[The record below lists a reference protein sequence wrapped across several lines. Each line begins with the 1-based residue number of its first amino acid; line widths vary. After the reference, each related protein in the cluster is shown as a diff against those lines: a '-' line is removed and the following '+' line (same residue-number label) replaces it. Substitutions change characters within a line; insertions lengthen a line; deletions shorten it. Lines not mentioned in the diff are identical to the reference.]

1 MTAHD
6 PDMAPDADTEKASVP
21 PLGALRCSDGERERT
36 SAALHVAAGEGRLSL
51 DEVEERLAKIY
62 TARYR
67 HELDAITGDLP
78 SSAEIAT
85 GWRPIVTM
93 VRQQLADD
101 VSALTG
107 RGITGVSR
115 RRRLVLAFAVLAMLL
130 FFAAMLMLA
139 LHGIAGEAPE
149 QHDFGRG

>member
-6 PDMAPDADTEKASVP
+6 PDMAPDADTERASAP
-21 PLGALRCSDGERERT
+21 PPGALRCSDAERERSS
-36 SAALHVAAGEGRLSL
+36 SALRVAAGEGRLSL

-101 VSALTG
+101 VSAMTG
-107 RGITGVSR
+107 RGITGVSQ
-115 RRRLVLAFAVLAMLL
+115 RRRLVLAFAVLTMLL
-130 FFAAMLMLA
+130 FFAATLMLA
-139 LHGIAGEAPE
+139 LHGMAAEAPE
-149 QHDFGRG
+149 QPGFSR

>member
-6 PDMAPDADTEKASVP
+6 PEVAPDADTEKASVP
-21 PLGALRCSDGERERT
+21 PPGALRCSDAERERT
-36 SAALHVAAGEGRLSL
+36 SSALHVAAGEGRLSL

-78 SSAEIAT
+78 STAEIAT
-85 GWRPIVTM
+85 GWHSIVTM
-93 VRQQLADD
+93 VRRQLADD

-107 RGITGVSR
+107 RGITGVSQ
-115 RRRLVLAFAVLAMLL
+115 RRRLVLAFAVLTMLL
-130 FFAAMLMLA
+130 FFATTLMLA
-139 LHGIAGEAPE
+139 LHGMAAEAPE
-149 QHDFGRG
+149 QPGFSR

>member
-1 MTAHD
+1 
-6 PDMAPDADTEKASVP
+6 MAPDADTERASAP
-21 PLGALRCSDGERERT
+21 PPGALRCSDAERERSS
-36 SAALHVAAGEGRLSL
+36 SALRVAAGEGRLSL

-101 VSALTG
+101 VSAMTG
-107 RGITGVSR
+107 RGITGVSQ
-115 RRRLVLAFAVLAMLL
+115 RRRLVLAFAVLTMLL
-130 FFAAMLMLA
+130 FFAATLMLA
-139 LHGIAGEAPE
+139 LHGMAAEAPE
-149 QHDFGRG
+149 QPGFSR

>member
-1 MTAHD
+1 MTTHD
-6 PDMAPDADTEKASVP
+6 PDMAPDADTERASSP
-21 PLGALRCSDGERERT
+21 QPGALRCSDAERERSS
-36 SAALHVAAGEGRLSL
+36 SALRVAAGEGRLSL

-101 VSALTG
+101 VSAMTG
-107 RGITGVSR
+107 RGITGVSQ
-115 RRRLVLAFAVLAMLL
+115 RRRLVLAFAVLTMLL
-130 FFAAMLMLA
+130 FFAATLMLA
-139 LHGIAGEAPE
+139 LHGMAAEAPE
-149 QHDFGRG
+149 QPGFSR

>member
-6 PDMAPDADTEKASVP
+6 PDMAPDTDTERTSAP
-21 PLGALRCSDGERERT
+21 PPGALRCSDAERER
-36 SAALHVAAGEGRLSL
+36 SSSALHVAAGEGRLSL
-51 DEVEERLAKIY
+51 GEVEERLAKIY

-101 VSALTG
+101 VSALIG
-107 RGITGVSR
+107 RGITGVSQ
-115 RRRLVLAFAVLAMLL
+115 RRRLVLAFAVLTMLL
-130 FFAAMLMLA
+130 FFATTLMLA
-139 LHGIAGEAPE
+139 LHGIAAEAPE
-149 QHDFGRG
+149 QPGFSR